1 MFVAIVVVIYLVALF
16 GACAL
21 AQKRQDRIVA
31 AGGKGSTLMAGKNL
45 SLILVI
51 VLTAGGSIGSAT
63 TNGLAQLVQ
72 TAGVSA
78 FWYSAANIFGLL
90 FLGFVG
96 AKRIRRLGYSTNNE
110 MVADY
115 CGGPSRYLM
124 VIGQLIIMLGVG
136 CLQFVSGGAMLASM
150 FPETISYN
158 AGIVITAVIFTVI
171 CLVGG
176 LYGTSLANLVNVIVI
191 YIGMVI
197 CCIVAVVN
205 AGGMGEIIS
214 GINALTESTTYGG
227 PWLSIT
233 GGLGVLTC
241 ISYMVSEPGNR
252 ITTQSNTVAVAAAR
266 SEKTAT
272 WGIVLGAL
280 CLIPITIIS
289 VIIGLIAKV
298 QFPDINSAQAMATV
312 ILAQNSL
319 VAALGMVGLWAV
331 TVSTGIVLLMASV
344 QVFCYDVMA
353 PINMRRAK
361 QGVDAQRQM
370 NIQSK
375 IVTVMLSVVM
385 LVCALKATSIVGTII
400 TVLCVTP
407 AFFWIMLS
415 FLYFPKLIKKH
426 SALITQIVAYVFFFA
441 WLFIPA
447 VQEAFPTP
455 IYVEWPLC
463 TVVWFLCALE
473 KTPIDKVV
481 PKDQR
486 VNLGAGIQR
495 DD

>member
-1 MFVAIVVVIYLVALF
+1 
-16 GACAL
+16 
-21 AQKRQDRIVA
+21 
-31 AGGKGSTLMAGKNL
+31 
-45 SLILVI
+45 
-51 VLTAGGSIGSAT
+51 
-63 TNGLAQLVQ
+63 
-72 TAGVSA
+72 
-78 FWYSAANIFGLL
+78 
-90 FLGFVG
+90 
-96 AKRIRRLGYSTNNE
+96 
-110 MVADY
+110 
-115 CGGPSRYLM
+115 
-124 VIGQLIIMLGVG
+124 
-136 CLQFVSGGAMLASM
+136 
-150 FPETISYN
+150 
-158 AGIVITAVIFTVI
+158 
-171 CLVGG
+171 
-176 LYGTSLANLVNVIVI
+176 
-191 YIGMVI
+191 
-197 CCIVAVVN
+197 
-205 AGGMGEIIS
+205 
-214 GINALTESTTYGG
+214 
-227 PWLSIT
+227 
-233 GGLGVLTC
+233 
-241 ISYMVSEPGNR
+241 
-252 ITTQSNTVAVAAAR
+252 
-266 SEKTAT
+266 
-272 WGIVLGAL
+272 
-280 CLIPITIIS
+280 
-289 VIIGLIAKV
+289 
-298 QFPDINSAQAMATV
+298 
-312 ILAQNSL
+312 
-319 VAALGMVGLWAV
+319 MVGLWAV